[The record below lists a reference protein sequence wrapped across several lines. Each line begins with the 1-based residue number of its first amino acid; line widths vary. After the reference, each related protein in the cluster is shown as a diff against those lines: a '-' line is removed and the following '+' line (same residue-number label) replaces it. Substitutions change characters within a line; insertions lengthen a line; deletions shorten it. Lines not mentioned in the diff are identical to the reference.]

1 MGTTTTDPASGGGG
15 GGGGGTAGG
24 GGGGLSRKQKKLAAQ
39 MGLSE
44 DAFLKMQTAKV
55 NVEVDEKA
63 RDGAI
68 AAYRAM
74 QRAKLSK
81 QNARGR

>member
-1 MGTTTTDPASGGGG
+1 
-15 GGGGGTAGG
+15 
-24 GGGGLSRKQKKLAAQ
+24 
-39 MGLSE
+39 
-44 DAFLKMQTAKV
+44 
-55 NVEVDEKA
+55 VDETA